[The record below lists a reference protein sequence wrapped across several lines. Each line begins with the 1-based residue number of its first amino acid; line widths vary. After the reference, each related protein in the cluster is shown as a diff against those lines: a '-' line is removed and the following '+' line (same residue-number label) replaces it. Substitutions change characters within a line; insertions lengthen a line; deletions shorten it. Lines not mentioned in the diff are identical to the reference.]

1 MKQIRLLFL
10 GVILS
15 IMTSISVFANSNVVE
30 TEIEQKNCQDTSKN
44 METGEIL
51 LNEIPTTLN
60 NPSSGTTDSFIPSGI
75 KEDKPLTREII
86 GKDNRYKI
94 TDTTTFPNSAI
105 CYAEM
110 KFPNSDSI
118 YVGTAWM
125 YGNRVAVTAGHCV
138 YDSSLGGWAEWVRIY
153 PGSNGSESLY
163 GVYYASVLHTDT
175 KYVKSENSNYDWGLL
190 EFTSNIGSQ
199 TGYFGAS
206 WTTDSLVGT
215 WVVLRG
221 YPAEKS
227 ACLWTMSGKIATSG
241 TFKLGYYI
249 DSTGG
254 QSGSP
259 IYKVTNGNYQSL
271 GIHTNY
277 SPTNEYNEAERID
290 KSLFEIMNQYR

>member
-1 MKQIRLLFL
+1 MEVNLHME
-10 GVILS
+10 S
-15 IMTSISVFANSNVVE
+15 IMH
-30 TEIEQKNCQDTSKN
+30 
-44 METGEIL
+44 
-51 LNEIPTTLN
+51 
-60 NPSSGTTDSFIPSGI
+60 
-75 KEDKPLTREII
+75 LT
-86 GKDNRYKI
+86 
-94 TDTTTFPNSAI
+94 
-105 CYAEM
+105 
-110 KFPNSDSI
+110 
-118 YVGTAWM
+118 
-125 YGNRVAVTAGHCV
+125 
-138 YDSSLGGWAEWVRIY
+138 
-153 PGSNGSESLY
+153 
-163 GVYYASVLHTDT
+163 LHTDT

-259 IYKVTNGNYQSL
+259 IYKVTNGNYQFVLLHLSL
-271 GIHTNY
+271 IH
-277 SPTNEYNEAERID
+277 I
-290 KSLFEIMNQYR
+290 

>member
-1 MKQIRLLFL
+1 
-10 GVILS
+10 
-15 IMTSISVFANSNVVE
+15 
-30 TEIEQKNCQDTSKN
+30 

-138 YDSSLGGWAEWVRIY
+138 YDSSLGGWL
-153 PGSNGSESLY
+153 NGLEYTLEAMEVNLHMESIMHL
-163 GVYYASVLHTDT
+163 
-175 KYVKSENSNYDWGLL
+175 
-190 EFTSNIGSQ
+190 
-199 TGYFGAS
+199 
-206 WTTDSLVGT
+206 
-215 WVVLRG
+215 
-221 YPAEKS
+221 
-227 ACLWTMSGKIATSG
+227 C
-241 TFKLGYYI
+241 YI
-249 DSTGG
+249 LILS
-254 QSGSP
+254 
-259 IYKVTNGNYQSL
+259 
-271 GIHTNY
+271 
-277 SPTNEYNEAERID
+277 
-290 KSLFEIMNQYR
+290 M